1 MTGLPTTKK
10 VTAVFAGT
18 FDPITLGHQE
28 MIERASQLFDTVVVA
43 VAMAHHKKTMF
54 NF

>member
-10 VTAVFAGT
+10 VAAVFAGT

-28 MIERASQLFDTVVVA
+28 MIERALRSWVFP
-43 VAMAHHKKTMF
+43 
-54 NF
+54 NR